1 MMAKPA
7 IIQVRNLWENAL
19 VAFNGEIQQP
29 QTRQVDTLLTIFR
42 YASIIRFVI
51 SVILWLVISSQTDE
65 QRLGH
70 ILISFDALL
79 LTIYLFAPPLYSILK
94 DLYLPTALVWA
105 TVVPL
110 LSSTL
115 TMYLFFTTPIPE
127 LFQSQIGLVENFVIF
142 YNIGITIPVLLIPLL
157 IVSWLYKRQ
166 IVVFSLLGITLLDVV
181 LIIFFVP
188 VGSRLFVALALIAF
202 RLLILTFV
210 GLIVNHLVTIQRTQ
224 AKALRDYATTREH
237 LIASQERNR
246 LARELHDTLAHAL
259 AAVTV
264 QLEAVKVI
272 WDLQPERAKQLVDE
286 STDTVRSGLQET
298 RRALQALRAE
308 TLESLGFIESIHQ
321 LAKTTQ
327 ARYGFDVTVNATG
340 DFTWLTNEQEHVLYR
355 IVQEAVQNASR
366 HAAPQHLIITIHA
379 SDNALSLSVVDDGSG
394 FDQKIIE
401 MNGHF
406 GVQGMQERAQLIG
419 AELTISSQIG
429 QGTTIQVDF
438 ERTSDEHPYL

>member
-1 MMAKPA
+1 M
-7 IIQVRNLWENAL
+7 RNSWENAL

-42 YASIIRFVI
+42 YASIIRLII
-51 SVILWLVISSQTDE
+51 SVILWLVISSQTE
-65 QRLGH
+65 GQRLGH
-70 ILISFDALL
+70 MLISFDALL
-79 LTIYLFAPPLYSILK
+79 LTIYLFATPLQPILK
-94 DLYLPTALVWA
+94 DRYLPIALVWA

-110 LSSTL
+110 MSSTF

-127 LFQSQIGLVENFVIF
+127 LFQIQIGLVENFVIF
-142 YNIGITIPVLLIPLL
+142 YNVGITIPVLLIPLL
-157 IVSWLYKRQ
+157 IVSWLYTRQ
-166 IVVFSLLGITLLDVV
+166 IVVFYLLGITLLDVV

-188 VGSRLFVALALIAF
+188 VGIRIFVALALIAF
-202 RLLILTFV
+202 RLLVLTFV
-210 GLIVNHLVTIQRTQ
+210 GLIVNYLVTIQRTQ
-224 AKALRDYATTREH
+224 AKALRDYAATREN

-246 LARELHDTLAHAL
+246 LARELHDTLAHSL

-272 WDLQPERAKQLVDE
+272 WDMQPDRAKQLVDE

-308 TLESLGFIESIHQ
+308 TLESLGFIESIHE
-321 LAKTTQ
+321 LAKATQ
-327 ARYGFDVTVNATG
+327 ARYGFDVTVGATG
-340 DFTWLTNEQEHVLYR
+340 NFTWLTNEQEHVLYR
-355 IVQEAVQNASR
+355 IVQEAVQNAAR

-379 SDNALSLSVVDDGSG
+379 NDTALGLSVVDDGSG

-429 QGTTIQVDF
+429 KGTTIRVDF

>member
-1 MMAKPA
+1 MG
-7 IIQVRNLWENAL
+7 NLWENVL
-19 VAFNGEIQQP
+19 VASNRETNKPQNQQI
-29 QTRQVDTLLTIFR
+29 DTLLTIFR

-70 ILISFDALL
+70 LLISIDALL
-79 LTIYLFAPPLYSILK
+79 LTIYLFAMSLHALLK
-94 DLYLPTALVWA
+94 EQYLTIALVWA

-110 LSSTL
+110 LTSTL
-115 TMYLFFTTPIPE
+115 TMYLFYTAPIPE

-142 YNIGITIPVLLIPLL
+142 YNVGLTIPVLLIPLL
-157 IVSWLYKRQ
+157 IVSWLYRRQ
-166 IVVFSLLGITLLDVV
+166 IVVFYLLGITLLDVV

-188 VGSRLFVALALIAF
+188 VGIRLFVALALIAF

-210 GLIVNHLVTIQRTQ
+210 GLIVNYLVTIQRTQ

-272 WDLQPERAKQLVDE
+272 WDLQPERAKQLIDE
-286 STDTVRSGLQET
+286 SADTVRLGLQET

-340 DFTWLTNEQEHVLYR
+340 DFTWLTSEQEHVLYR
-355 IVQEAVQNASR
+355 IVQEAVQNAAR

-379 SDNALSLSVVDDGSG
+379 SDNSLGLFVVDDGSG

-419 AELTISSQIG
+419 AELSVSSQPR
-429 QGTTIQVDF
+429 QGTKIQLNF
-438 ERTSDEHPYL
+438 KRTSHEHSYL